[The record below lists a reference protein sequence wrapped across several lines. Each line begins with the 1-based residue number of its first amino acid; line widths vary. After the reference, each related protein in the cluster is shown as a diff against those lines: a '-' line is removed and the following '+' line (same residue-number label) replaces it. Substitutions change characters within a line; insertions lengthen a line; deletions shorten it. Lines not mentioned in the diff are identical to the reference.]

1 MKLSKKLFLASASV
15 MVLGLGAPSTA
26 NAFENVEWNW
36 NNDVNSTVDI
46 NVDVEDQLDVSGL
59 VQIEKIQMNVGDV
72 NATSIVN
79 GVSNNPPGALDG
91 TATGTFTAP
100 IDLTADVDSN
110 APNNPITAVNIN
122 GGELTASNGQGN
134 VDENANEVNLQ
145 FDLSGNVEVD
155 LSEVEF
161 DGINDAVDLPSV
173 ESTATAVGN
182 NQSISSTV
190 ALNLHDGQYN
200 MGDIGFGDQR
210 DLPPIRSLPV
220 EATAPAV
227 LDNGGREG
235 GNTNTDI
242 LALATIGAAL
252 GIIQQGDVTATSSV
266 TDILNASVD
275 SSATAVGNNLSVDVQ
290 ANTEGDALLV
300 ADLTQFNYADVTASS
315 NVSGVSV
322 NNYAN
327 LGVLDGPLVSS
338 VATAVGNNVS
348 ITVASPVAV
357 DVAAK

>member
-46 NVDVEDQLDVSGL
+46 DIDVANQLDVSGL
-59 VQIEKIQMNVGDV
+59 VQIEKIQMNIGDV
-72 NATSIVN
+72 NAESIVN

-122 GGELTASNGQGN
+122 GGDLTASNGQGN

-145 FDLSGNVEVD
+145 FDLSGTVEVD

-190 ALNLHDGQYN
+190 ALNLHEGQYN
-200 MGDIGFGDQR
+200 MGDIGFGEQS
-210 DLPPIRSLPV
+210 DLPPIRSLPSV
-220 EATAPAV
+220 SADVNTDE
-227 LDNGGREG
+227 EG
-235 GNTNTDI
+235 GNTMTDI
-242 LALATIGAAL
+242 LALATIGSAL

-266 TDILNASVD
+266 TEILNASVA
-275 SSATAVGNNLSVDVQ
+275 SSATAVGNNLSVDLQ
-290 ANTEGDALLV
+290 ANTPGDALLV
-300 ADLTQFNYADVTASS
+300 ADITQFNYADVTASS
-315 NVSGVSV
+315 NVSDVSV

-348 ITVASPVAV
+348 ITVASPAAVVAP
-357 DVAAK
+357 

>member
-26 NAFENVEWNW
+26 NAFESVEWNW

-46 NVDVEDQLDVSGL
+46 NVDVDNQLDVSGL
-59 VQIEKIQMNVGDV
+59 VQIEKIQMNIGDV
-72 NATSIVN
+72 TATSVVN

-122 GGELTASNGQGN
+122 GGDLTASNGQGN
-134 VDENANEVNLQ
+134 VDENANQVNMQ
-145 FDLSGNVEVD
+145 FDLSGTVEVD

-190 ALNLHDGQYN
+190 ALNLHEGQYN
-200 MGDIGFGDQR
+200 MGDIGFGYDR
-210 DLPPIRSLPV
+210 DLPPIRPLPV
-220 EATAPAV
+220 EASAPATEV
-227 LDNGGREG
+227 G
-235 GNTNTDI
+235 GNTMTDI
-242 LALATIGAAL
+242 LALATIGAAF

-266 TDILNASVD
+266 SDILNASVD
-275 SSATAVGNNLSVDVQ
+275 SSATAVGNNLSVDLQ
-290 ANTEGDALLV
+290 ANTPGDALLV
-300 ADLTQFNYADVTASS
+300 ADLTQFNYANVSANSA
-315 NVSGVSV
+315 VSGVSV

-327 LGVLDGPLVSS
+327 LGVLDGPLVNS

-357 DVAAK
+357 AVE

>member
-26 NAFENVEWNW
+26 SAFDDVDWNW

-46 NVDVEDQLDVSGL
+46 DIDVANQLDVSGL
-59 VQIEKIQMNVGDV
+59 VQVEKIQMNIGDV

-122 GGELTASNGQGN
+122 GGDLAASNGQGN

-145 FDLSGNVEVD
+145 FDLSGTVEVD

-190 ALNLHDGQYN
+190 ALNLHEGQYN
-200 MGDIGFGDQR
+200 MGDIGFGEQR
-210 DLPPIRSLPV
+210 DLPPISSLPV
-220 EATAPAV
+220 ETAVAPTT
-227 LDNGGREG
+227 LDNGDSEG
-235 GNTNTDI
+235 GNTMTDI
-242 LALATIGAAL
+242 LALATIGSAL

-266 TDILNASVD
+266 TEILNASVA
-275 SSATAVGNNLSVDVQ
+275 SSATAVGNNLSVDLQ
-290 ANTEGDALLV
+290 ANTPGDALLV
-300 ADLTQFNYADVTASS
+300 ADLTQFNYADVTANS

-348 ITVASPVAV
+348 ITVASPAAVVAP
-357 DVAAK
+357 

>member
-15 MVLGLGAPSTA
+15 MVLGLGVSSTA

-36 NNDVNSTVDI
+36 NNDVNTSVDI
-46 NVDVEDQLDVSGL
+46 DVDVQNQLDVSGL
-59 VQIEKIQMNVGDV
+59 VQVEKIQMNIGDV
-72 NATSIVN
+72 NATSTVT

-122 GGELTASNGQGN
+122 GGDLTASNGQGN
-134 VDENANEVNLQ
+134 VDENANQVNMQ
-145 FDLSGNVEVD
+145 FDLSGTVEVD

-173 ESTATAVGN
+173 VSTATAVGN

-200 MGDIGFGDQR
+200 MGDIGFGYDNG
-210 DLPPIRSLPV
+210 LPPIRSLPV
-220 EATAPAV
+220 DAASPAV
-227 LDNGGREG
+227 LDNGGSEG
-235 GNTNTDI
+235 GNTMTDV

-252 GIIQQGDVTATSSV
+252 GIIQQGDVSATSIVS
-266 TDILNASVD
+266 DIVNASVD
-275 SSATAVGNNLSVDVQ
+275 SSATAVGNNLSIDVQ
-290 ANTEGDALLV
+290 ANTAGDALLV
-300 ADLTQFNYADVTASS
+300 ADLTQFNYADVSAQSAV
-315 NVSGVSV
+315 NGVSV

-327 LGVLDGPLVSS
+327 LGVLDGPLVNS

-348 ITVASPVAV
+348 ITVASPAVV
-357 DVAAK
+357 DVQ